1 MQKIEWNNEFVRELQ
16 SGNYPKYPNEVM
28 LKIIFGSYLENSVKP
43 QGGWR
48 VLDVGCA
55 FGSNLIP
62 FADMGCAIHGIDI
75 HCDIA
80 NSAKKMMD
88 ARGYSEGVFSEGTN
102 RSIPYEDNYFDL
114 LLSIN
119 TLHYEASEQDI
130 LGALA
135 EFKRVLKPDGVLYL
149 STVGPDHEIY
159 LRSKLVDHHINEI
172 QNFGFRDGEKFFFFD
187 NERYLKY
194 YLAKYFK
201 DIETGKVQEK
211 LMKLPLDFL
220 IGVARKDLG

>member
-28 LKIIFGSYLENSVKP
+28 LKIIFGNYLEKSVKP
-43 QGGWR
+43 QGSWK

-62 FADMGCAIHGIDI
+62 FADMGCTIHGIDI
-75 HCDIA
+75 HSDIA

-88 ARGYSEGVFSEGTN
+88 SRGYSEGVFSEGSN
-102 RSIPYEDNYFDL
+102 RSIPYEDNCFDL

-119 TLHYEASEQDI
+119 TLHYEGSEQDM
-130 LGALA
+130 LDALS
-135 EFKRVLKPDGVLYL
+135 EFKRVLKPGGVLYL
-149 STVGPDHEIY
+149 STVGPEHEIY
-159 LRSKLVDHHINEI
+159 LRSKLLKNHINEI

-194 YLAKYFK
+194 YLEKYFK
-201 DIETGKVQEK
+201 HIETGRVQEK